1 MALAT
6 SVYTTLFCGA
16 WLAMS
21 FVVGWINEYFDKRE
35 GRVMQ
40 TRILLLS
47 NDHHET
53 EAAQTALRN
62 AMYLSMED

>member
-1 MALAT
+1 MALTPA
-6 SVYTTLFCGA
+6 VYTFLFLSV
-16 WLAMS
+16 WLGLS
-21 FVVGWINEYFDKRE
+21 YIVGWINEYFDKKE

-47 NDHHET
+47 NDHHDT
-53 EAAQTALRN
+53 EAAQNALKN